1 MFGRGEYKLEESAEV
16 EVPPPAPLTAGALNR
31 AARVTSLDAYRGLIM
46 ILLAGGAFGLREVA
60 RQHGDDPA
68 WQDLL
73 FHVTH
78 PVWLSQFSWIGV
90 SAWDLIQPAFMFMV
104 GVALPFSVAR
114 RKILGQSTAWRGLHC
129 AWRSLLLVGLGV
141 FLASQSATQTV
152 FEFTNVLAQIGLGYG
167 FVYVASGWKTRF
179 HVVSFFAIM
188 AVTWA
193 LFYFGEPTRGEDFK
207 EALEGV
213 AEMEHETIRPWV
225 SFTPWMK
232 GSNVAASLDMELLNS
247 LPRAEG
253 KPYVGN
259 GGGYQT
265 LNFLPSIATMLLG
278 LIAGTVLQGG
288 WGKWKKLWILVAMG
302 AVCMLL
308 AIPTG
313 LFLCP
318 IVKRIWTPSWVLF
331 SGAWVIWGL
340 AVFYF
345 LFDLLPLKWLAFP
358 LVIVGMNS
366 LVMYM
371 MGQLIRPWVI
381 RTMSTH
387 LDWIV
392 QATISDSTFGRFGP
406 VYEYATAFVA
416 MWLVCFWMYR
426 RKLFVRV

>member
-1 MFGRGEYKLEESAEV
+1 MFGRDEYKLEETTETRS
-16 EVPPPAPLTAGALNR
+16 PPAAPLTPVALGR

-60 RQHGDDPA
+60 RQQGDDPG
-68 WQDLL
+68 WQQVL
-73 FHVTH
+73 FHFTH
-78 PVWLSQFSWIGV
+78 PEWLSQVSWIGV
-90 SAWDLIQPAFMFMV
+90 STWDLIQPAFMFMV
-104 GVALPFSVAR
+104 GVAVPFSVAR
-114 RKILGQSTAWRGLHC
+114 RKILGQTRTWRGLHC
-129 AWRSLLLVGLGV
+129 AWRSLVLVGLGV

-167 FVYVASGWKTRF
+167 FVYVAAGWRTRF
-179 HVVSFFAIM
+179 HVVSFFAIL
-188 AVTWA
+188 AVTWS
-193 LFYFGEPTRGEDFK
+193 LFYFGEPSRGEEFK
-207 EALEGV
+207 EDLERAV
-213 AEMEHETIRPWV
+213 EMEHDRILPLV
-225 SFTPWMK
+225 SFSPWIK
-232 GSNVAASLDMELLNS
+232 GSNVAASVDARLLNS
-247 LPRAEG
+247 LPRAAG

-259 GGGYQT
+259 RGGYQT

-278 LIAGTVLQGG
+278 LMAGTCLQSNQ
-288 WGKWKKLWILVAMG
+288 GKWKKLWILLAAG
-302 AVCMLL
+302 AVCMLV
-308 AIPTG
+308 AIPAG
-313 LFLCP
+313 IFLCP

-345 LFDLLPLKWLAFP
+345 LFDVLPLKWLAFP
-358 LVIVGMNS
+358 FVVVGMNS

-392 QATISDSTFGRFGP
+392 QATISDSTFGRYGP
-406 VYEYATAFVA
+406 IYEYATAFVA

-426 RKLFVRV
+426 KKLFVRV

>member
-1 MFGRGEYKLEESAEV
+1 
-16 EVPPPAPLTAGALNR
+16 
-31 AARVTSLDAYRGLIM
+31 
-46 ILLAGGAFGLREVA
+46 
-60 RQHGDDPA
+60 
-68 WQDLL
+68 
-73 FHVTH
+73 
-78 PVWLSQFSWIGV
+78 
-90 SAWDLIQPAFMFMV
+90 
-104 GVALPFSVAR
+104 
-114 RKILGQSTAWRGLHC
+114 
-129 AWRSLLLVGLGV
+129 
-141 FLASQSATQTV
+141 
-152 FEFTNVLAQIGLGYG
+152 
-167 FVYVASGWKTRF
+167 
-179 HVVSFFAIM
+179 
-188 AVTWA
+188 
-193 LFYFGEPTRGEDFK
+193 
-207 EALEGV
+207 
-213 AEMEHETIRPWV
+213 
-225 SFTPWMK
+225 
-232 GSNVAASLDMELLNS
+232 
-247 LPRAEG
+247 
-253 KPYVGN
+253 
-259 GGGYQT
+259 
-265 LNFLPSIATMLLG
+265 MLLG

-288 WGKWKKLWILVAMG
+288 WGKWKKLWILLAMG

-308 AIPTG
+308 AIPAG

-345 LFDLLPLKWLAFP
+345 LFDLLPLKLLAFP

-406 VYEYATAFVA
+406 IYEYATAFLA